1 MIKSLP
7 CVLGVGAFKETMLK
21 VLKNHVGAN
30 LARGGDPHALEL
42 GADRETAVQGEPD
55 EGTHFA
61 RQE

>member
-1 MIKSLP
+1 M
-7 CVLGVGAFKETMLK
+7 LGVGAFKETMLK